1 MRFSVAAFA
10 ALAAGAVA
18 TTTDIVYDTTT
29 WCPEEASSTAV
40 PAVSTPSVPVQPT
53 PSTVT
58 DVVSDTTTWCPEEAS
73 STAVPAVST
82 PSVAPVVKPTP
93 SIVTDVV
100 SDYTTWCPEATA
112 VTHGSQTY
120 SVTKPT
126 SLTLTN
132 GPFTVS
138 RPLLSKTVT
147 YCNKCAGPTAP
158 AGSSSPSSSASVAP
172 VYSGSSVV
180 VPSASQAP
188 GSPASST
195 PAAPAFTGAAS
206 RHIAGAGAGLTAVLG
221 VAAFLL

>member
-1 MRFSVAAFA
+1 MRFSVAALT

-29 WCPEEASSTAV
+29 WCPEEASST
-40 PAVSTPSVPVQPT
+40 PAVSPVTTATPT
-53 PSTVT
+53 PSAQPTVT
-58 DVVSDTTTWCPEEAS
+58 DIISDTTTWCPEEAS
-73 STAVPAVST
+73 SSAAVPVVST
-82 PSVAPVVKPTP
+82 PSAKPTP
-93 SIVTDVV
+93 SSSIVTDVV

-112 VTHGSQTY
+112 ITHGSFTY

-126 SLTLTN
+126 SLTLSN
-132 GPFTVS
+132 GPYTVS

-158 AGSSSPSSSASVAP
+158 AGSSSPSSASVAP

-188 GSPASST
+188 GTPASST
-195 PAAPAFTGAAS
+195 PSAPAFTGAAS